1 MSPGHR
7 GTERATSHPEQR
19 LEELGLTLPE
29 AVPPVATYVPA
40 VRGGDHVHVSGQ
52 VPLREGRLIATGRL
66 GDTVGVELA
75 YECARQCALNALAAL
90 KAEIGDLAAVA
101 RVVKALVF
109 VASTADF
116 TRLPQVGDG
125 ASDLLHELFRDAGR
139 HARSAVGVSSL
150 PLGAP
155 VELELLVEI
164 RRPARG

>member
-1 MSPGHR
+1 M
-7 GTERATSHPEQR
+7 SHPERR

-40 VRGGDHVHVSGQ
+40 VRSGDHVHVSGQ

-66 GDTVGVELA
+66 GDTVSVELA

-90 KAEIGDLAAVA
+90 KAEIGDLAAVV

-125 ASDLLHELFRDAGR
+125 ASDLLCELFRDAGR
-139 HARSAVGVSSL
+139 HARSAVGVSAL

-164 RRPARG
+164 RRPAHG

>member
-1 MSPGHR
+1 M
-7 GTERATSHPEQR
+7 SHPERR

-40 VRGGDHVHVSGQ
+40 VRSGDHVYVSGQ
-52 VPLREGRLIATGRL
+52 VPLRAGRLIAAGRL
-66 GDTVGVELA
+66 GDTVSVELG

-116 TRLPQVGDG
+116 TQHPQVGDG
-125 ASDLLHELFRDAGR
+125 ASDLLCELFGDAGR
-139 HARSAVGVSSL
+139 HARSAVGVSAL
-150 PLGAP
+150 PLSSP
-155 VELELLVEI
+155 VELELLVER